1 MCHGDAGQGE
11 GPDGQNFVP
20 EPANFTV
27 DEFDD
32 MPDSELFW
40 KLTVGIGNTAMPQW
54 GVLISEEDRW
64 NAIKY
69 LKGTFISP
77 SEPKEVSDELP
88 VAYQALESPFADTA
102 DARDQGKA
110 NYDLYCSGCH
120 GATGMGDGPY
130 GAPLMPTPANL
141 TEDPAVNSPA
151 EWWYWRLDEGVVGF
165 DGKLPHPTAMP
176 AWRFI
181 LTDQQK
187 WNIIYYA
194 MPMVG
199 VKPAPGGAP

>member
-1 MCHGDAGQGE
+1 
-11 GPDGQNFVP
+11 
-20 EPANFTV
+20 
-27 DEFDD
+27 
-32 MPDSELFW
+32 
-40 KLTVGIGNTAMPQW
+40 
-54 GVLISEEDRW
+54 
-64 NAIKY
+64 
-69 LKGTFISP
+69 
-77 SEPKEVSDELP
+77 VSDELP
-88 VAYQALESPFADTA
+88 VAYGALESPFEDTPCA
-102 DARDQGKA
+102 QAEGKA
-110 NYDLYCSGCH
+110 DYEKYCSGCH
-120 GATGMGDGPY
+120 GTAGKGDGPY

-151 EWWYWRLDEGVVGF
+151 EWWYWRLDQGVVGF

-199 VKPAPGGAP
+199 ATPAAEGGQ